1 MEMGMLLSL
10 RMVVLMGAIR
20 STRPVTT
27 EAPDDVLSS
36 TRSPTTK
43 GRDTNYA
50 THQMNMKLAMI
61 CLIDVCTLVEGPDAR
76 CMHCI
81 CP

>member
-20 STRPVTT
+20 STNPVTT
-27 EAPDDVLSS
+27 EAPEDVLSS

-50 THQMNMKLAMI
+50 THQQ
-61 CLIDVCTLVEGPDAR
+61 T
-76 CMHCI
+76 
-81 CP
+81 